1 MKKIPRMCHF
11 DPNEL
16 KFPGKWVSRAAMFGD
31 AEAIKL
37 SFLTG
42 FYSYR
47 VTPGSIEE
55 SLKWLM
61 RGWELND
68 DEARFVLGGC
78 YMEGYGVPKT
88 TWIAAS
94 LFLLAAARGHAGAQF
109 NIGTCYARGLGVP
122 VNHRSARNWYRKA
135 AAQGQVGKT
144 FSQTS

>member
-1 MKKIPRMCHF
+1 MLNR
-11 DPNEL
+11 DEL

-42 FYSYR
+42 FFSYR
-47 VTPGSIEE
+47 VTPGSEAE

-68 DEARFVLGGC
+68 NEARFVLAGC

-88 TWIAAS
+88 TWLAAS
-94 LFLLAAARGHAGAQF
+94 MFLLAAARGHAGAQF

-122 VNHRSARNWYRKA
+122 VNYRSARNWYRKA
-135 AAQGQVGKT
+135 AEQGHFGAKHHRKPLEAKILP
-144 FSQTS
+144 